1 MVQEPPSSLTK
12 TQAAFHR
19 IREAIEDG
27 NLRAAANRLRSA
39 ARSAVPTIM
48 GPASSN
54 EPTYDDDH
62 LPGLE
67 PPSSFSQ
74 YKTRAWVAVKFL
86 SLSVQLLYEMIA
98 RLPLQERGHN
108 LLARERR
115 RL

>member
-12 TQAAFHR
+12 TQAAFHC

-39 ARSAVPTIM
+39 ARSAVPLIM
-48 GPASSN
+48 GPAPSN
-54 EPTYDDDH
+54 EPTYDDH
-62 LPGLE
+62 LPRLE

-86 SLSVQLLYEMIA
+86 SLSVQLLYEVIA